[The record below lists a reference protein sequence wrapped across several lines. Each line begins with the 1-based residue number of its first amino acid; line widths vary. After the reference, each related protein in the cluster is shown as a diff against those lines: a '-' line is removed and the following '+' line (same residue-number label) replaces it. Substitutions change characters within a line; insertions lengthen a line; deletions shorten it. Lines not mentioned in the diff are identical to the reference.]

1 MEKEKLEEYCKKY
14 KIFIDTCSLLTP
26 ESDKFWVNI
35 IPLLHMYNNKI
46 IIPFRCIQE
55 VEKHL
60 NNHKLSE
67 RAKICIQQLNKLVKS
82 GDIEIRGESNDSFP
96 DNIFQ
101 FVFTKFRID
110 YEMLLITQDN
120 NLAKDI
126 LALND
131 SKSVKANEVKVNRIN
146 KNGFLSEFYW
156 HNFQNSRTKKYEYT
170 KFNEKEVFKVCN
182 NVIDLKDD
190 KMEIS
195 EMPYEGSDVYRS
207 NGPIRLI
214 EEVGNGGE
222 AKVYSTNTLYVAKI
236 YKKDNITIRK
246 YKKIELM
253 LSKKIEYQGV
263 CYPIEILYNSKN
275 EFIGYL
281 MPKAKG
287 QELQKSVFGPKP
299 LFKKKF
305 PNWKKRDT
313 VQLCVTILEKIKYLH
328 DRNIIMGD
336 INPANILVVSPIEV
350 YFVDTDSYQ
359 VENFPCP
366 VGTNNYTA
374 PEIQRKHFADFLR
387 TRGNEYFAVA
397 TLLFMIM
404 LPGKPPYSQ
413 QGGEDPIS
421 NIIKMDFSYPLGDN
435 SNKKTPDGPWRYI
448 WSHLPYDIK
457 EAFYNTFRK
466 GGEYSVEEKR
476 LSVDEWLSKFEHY
489 LELLDNGKYAQQ
501 DEMSVELFPTR
512 YKKSPKL
519 SYIKCIICAQE
530 VNEHICKNGICN
542 SCLNKGEIYNCEIC
556 GKELIYTNYQK
567 YIKLMKKHP
576 ICKECYE
583 RENKVKVKQLCI
595 DCGKIFELTNKQCSF
610 FYKKGL
616 SLPKRCENCRKN
628 KLLI

>member
-195 EMPYEGSDVYRS
+195 EMPYEGSDVYTS

-222 AKVYSTNTLYVAKI
+222 AKVYSTNTLYVEKI

-387 TRGNEYFAVA
+387 TRGNV
-397 TLLFMIM
+397 
-404 LPGKPPYSQ
+404 
-413 QGGEDPIS
+413 
-421 NIIKMDFSYPLGDN
+421 
-435 SNKKTPDGPWRYI
+435 
-448 WSHLPYDIK
+448 
-457 EAFYNTFRK
+457 
-466 GGEYSVEEKR
+466 
-476 LSVDEWLSKFEHY
+476 
-489 LELLDNGKYAQQ
+489 
-501 DEMSVELFPTR
+501 
-512 YKKSPKL
+512 
-519 SYIKCIICAQE
+519 
-530 VNEHICKNGICN
+530 
-542 SCLNKGEIYNCEIC
+542 
-556 GKELIYTNYQK
+556 
-567 YIKLMKKHP
+567 
-576 ICKECYE
+576 
-583 RENKVKVKQLCI
+583 
-595 DCGKIFELTNKQCSF
+595 
-610 FYKKGL
+610 
-616 SLPKRCENCRKN
+616 
-628 KLLI
+628 